1 MEKMIRQQT
10 FSDIEYA
17 KRKRITKRE
26 SFLKMMDEII
36 PWEEWIE
43 LIRPF
48 YFKGKRGRPPRG
60 IELMLRMYL
69 LQVWFNLSDEMV
81 EDAICDSYAMRHFV
95 GMNFL
100 EEQAPDATT
109 LLKFRHL
116 LEKHQIGEKLFEA
129 INELLEAKGCMMRGG
144 TIVDATILNAPSS
157 TKNKTGERDPEM
169 HSTKKGNQWYFGMK
183 AHIGVD
189 AGSGYTHT
197 IEVTAANEHDV
208 TQGAR
213 LIREDDEVVYGDAGY
228 QGIEK
233 REEIRTDAC
242 KSKIEYRIN
251 ERAGKV
257 KRLAEGFARTVEQE
271 RERRKSSV
279 RSKVEHPFRIV
290 KVLFGYR
297 KVAYRGLSKNLNRLQ
312 VLFGSANL
320 LMWAWAGCPQR

>member
-1 MEKMIRQQT
+1 MNRQQT
-10 FSDIEYA
+10 FGDFEYA
-17 KRKRITKRE
+17 NRKRITKRE
-26 SFLKMMDEII
+26 SFLKMMEEII
-36 PWEEWIE
+36 PWAEWVE

-48 YFKGKRGRPPRG
+48 YPKGEQGRPPRG
-60 IELMLRMYL
+60 IERMLRMYL
-69 LQVWFNLSDEMV
+69 LQVWFNLSDEMT
-81 EDAICDSYAMRHFV
+81 EDAIYDSYAIRHFV
-95 GMNFL
+95 GLNFL

-116 LEKHQIGEKLFEA
+116 LEEHQIGKKMFDA
-129 INELLEAKGCMMRGG
+129 INGFLEKNGCMMRGG
-144 TIVDATILNAPSS
+144 TIVDATILSAPSS
-157 TKNKTGERDPEM
+157 TKNETGKRDPEM

-197 IEVTAANEHDV
+197 VKVTAANEHDV
-208 TQGAR
+208 TQASE

-233 REEIRTDAC
+233 REEIRTDSH
-242 KSKIEYRIN
+242 KSQIEYRIN

-257 KRLAEGFARTVEQE
+257 NRLKEGIAREVERG
-271 RERRKSSV
+271 RERRKSAV

-290 KVLFGYR
+290 KGIFGYR
-297 KVAYRGLSKNLNRLQ
+297 KVVYRGLKKNLQRVQ
-312 VLFGSANL
+312 MLFGSANL